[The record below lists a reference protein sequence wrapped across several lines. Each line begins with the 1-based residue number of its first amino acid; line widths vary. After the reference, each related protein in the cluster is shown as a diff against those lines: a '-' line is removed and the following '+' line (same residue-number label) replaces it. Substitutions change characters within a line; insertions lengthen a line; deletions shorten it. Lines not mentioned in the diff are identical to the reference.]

1 VHRERN
7 ELSCSEPRHLATES
21 LNREPSR
28 AQAANPLLFVC
39 ASLKLIMFYVT
50 DTRSNL
56 AVVEKTGERSKNG
69 ADLSVLAIRDF
80 Y

>member
-1 VHRERN
+1 
-7 ELSCSEPRHLATES
+7 
-21 LNREPSR
+21 
-28 AQAANPLLFVC
+28 
-39 ASLKLIMFYVT
+39 MFYVT